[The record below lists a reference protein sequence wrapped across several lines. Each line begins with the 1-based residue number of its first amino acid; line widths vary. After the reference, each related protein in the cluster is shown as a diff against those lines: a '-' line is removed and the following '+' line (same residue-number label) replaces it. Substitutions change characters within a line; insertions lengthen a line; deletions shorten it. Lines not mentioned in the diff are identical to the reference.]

1 MDKLE
6 KLMSSVAAIGGIGLG
21 LWWGSVYSSNTTTL
35 LGYFLIFICA
45 IILSILS
52 YKHNKKIKKK

>member
-21 LWWGSVYSSNTTTL
+21 LQWGSVYSSNTATL

-45 IILSILS
+45 VILSILS